1 LNIAIMGSNSHIA
14 KGLMHFGAEAGYT
27 IVPFSR
33 STGGYGEFLNG
44 RYDVVINCVG
54 PGIIKDNYADWF
66 TVAERY
72 DNLAMQYLLEA
83 NPEALY
89 IHFSSGKVY
98 GDAGPATKE
107 TRLQINPNHVPRSQY
122 LSITKLYAESKHRV
136 FDRLNIVDVRV
147 FAYFSRWANLEE
159 NYFMSLVAKSLIE
172 KRTFITDNTDVY
184 RDFMGPRDLFE
195 LVRLS
200 ISKKNL
206 NVAVDAITLRPAS
219 KMSILDRLK
228 TEFSLNYYIDNDL
241 KISNSS
247 GFKDKYYTTC
257 TNVVDVL
264 GYKPTMTSEDT
275 VVFEMRHLLNNS
287 VDLHIHSTG

>member
-1 LNIAIMGSNSHIA
+1 MNIAIMGANSHIA
-14 KGLMHFGAEAGYT
+14 KGLMHFGAEAGYV

-33 STGGYGEFLNG
+33 STGGYHEFLDG

-66 TVAERY
+66 TLAEKY
-72 DNLAMQYLLEA
+72 DNLALQYLLEV

-98 GDAGPATKE
+98 GDSGPATTQ
-107 TRLQINPNHVPRSQY
+107 TRLQIDPNNVPRSQY
-122 LSITKLYAESKHRV
+122 LSITKLYAEAKHRV
-136 FDRLNIVDVRV
+136 FDHLNIVDIRV

-159 NYFMSLVAKSLIE
+159 NFFMSLAAKSLLE
-172 KRTFITDNTDVY
+172 NKTLVTDNTDVY
-184 RDFMGPRDLFE
+184 REYLGPQDLFE

-200 ISKKNL
+200 ILKKKL
-206 NVAVDAITLRPAS
+206 NIAIDAFTLKPVS
-219 KMSILDRLK
+219 KMDVLNRLK
-228 TEFSLNYYIDNDL
+228 EEFNLDYRVDDTITIPNA
-241 KISNSS
+241 S

-257 TNVVDVL
+257 TNATSLL

-275 VVFEMRHLLNNS
+275 VVSEMRRLLDNAKTFS
-287 VDLHIHSTG
+287 S